1 MKKFISVL
9 LIICFLINGLGSRIF
24 LMAEDLP
31 SYCDPF
37 SDDYD
42 ERECNRY
49 LLNSSMNSIQDLKKQ
64 ISDAESD
71 FETAQALATKYRQE
85 AESLD
90 SEIAELNVQIKEL
103 EEKMVQLEASIK
115 ENEEKVDEL
124 NKRVLSRMESAQISM
139 HFDPYLD
146 FQPYGKPEIVTCKFG
161 NEANL
166 IGALAFHLKR
176 VGA

>member
-49 LLNSSMNSIQDLKKQ
+49 LLNSSMNSL
-64 ISDAESD
+64 
-71 FETAQALATKYRQE
+71 AL
-85 AESLD
+85 SLR
-90 SEIAELNVQIKEL
+90 LN
-103 EEKMVQLEASIK
+103 
-115 ENEEKVDEL
+115 
-124 NKRVLSRMESAQISM
+124 
-139 HFDPYLD
+139 
-146 FQPYGKPEIVTCKFG
+146 G
-161 NEANL
+161 
-166 IGALAFHLKR
+166 
-176 VGA
+176 